1 MQPKPGVI
9 VVGVDF
15 SHLGDRAFQ
24 QAHELAASSA
34 NSELH
39 AVFVRPTAAA
49 DALTGYLVREPAGTA
64 HLEQGAT
71 QLTEHVSSLLF
82 ALGGHGYPGMRAYS
96 HFRVDLPLY
105 GIIQL
110 AMEVRASFIVL
121 GTYGQH
127 GIAGWLL
134 GSVAESVL
142 RQAPCPV
149 LLVPPEATTKLPKLE
164 PACAACVEAR
174 NGSKGR
180 EPWCEQ
186 HRRRQRHS
194 RRATYRE
201 HDRTSGGSLVT
212 R

>member
-1 MQPKPGVI
+1 MHSKPGVI

-15 SHLGDRAFQ
+15 SDLGYRAFQ

-49 DALTGYLVREPAGTA
+49 DALTGVREPAGPA
-64 HLEQGAT
+64 HLEHGAT

-82 ALGGHGYPGMRAYS
+82 ALGGHGHPGMRVYS
-96 HFRVDLPLY
+96 HFRVDVPLY

-110 AMEVRASFIVL
+110 ATEVRASFIVL
-121 GTYGQH
+121 GTHGQH
-127 GIAGWLL
+127 GVAGWLL
-134 GSVAESVL
+134 GSVAEGVL

-149 LLVPPEATTKLPKLE
+149 LLVPPEATTKLPKRE
-164 PACAACVEAR
+164 PACPACVEAR
-174 NGSKGR
+174 NRSIGQ

-201 HDRTSGGSLVT
+201 PDRTSGDSLVT